1 MYNGQQVFDFL
12 VSLLGEEQVLFFPMD
27 ELLRS
32 ESLAASKEML
42 TQRLYVLSK
51 LQENTPKIIVTN
63 LAAALRYLPEP
74 KYFSDQTL
82 RLKVGNSYSIEEIK
96 RTLIRSGYTRVN
108 KIDQT
113 LQFALRGDI
122 LDIFSVNTTNPVRI
136 EFFDEEIESIR
147 VFDLATQTSY
157 QEIA

>member
-74 KYFSDQTL
+74 KYF
-82 RLKVGNSYSIEEIK
+82 
-96 RTLIRSGYTRVN
+96 
-108 KIDQT
+108 
-113 LQFALRGDI
+113 
-122 LDIFSVNTTNPVRI
+122 
-136 EFFDEEIESIR
+136 
-147 VFDLATQTSY
+147 
-157 QEIA
+157 